1 MSSNASLV
9 QHAALGVYL
18 HSPFCVSHCTYCDF
32 YTRAFN
38 GESQVRS
45 FAEALA
51 AGLVLSAQDLGVD
64 GRLVDSVYF
73 GGGTPSLLSPSDLEL
88 VMKALQSTFRLDPH
102 AELSI
107 ECNPESVTLEKLADF
122 HSIGINRLSLGVQS
136 FEPAILKTLGRAH
149 SADRAR
155 QAFEEARRAGFANV
169 SFDLM
174 LALPGQSL
182 EILRRD
188 LDTAVGLAPDHLS
201 TYLLEMDKETALRAR
216 IERGELKPPT
226 EDEAADM
233 YELTRSVLT
242 RAGFRHYELSNFA
255 VPAKECRHNL
265 KYWTDQPFV
274 GFGPSAWSYLGG
286 RRFREG
292 ADLEGYLDAVR
303 RKTPPKREAMEGDAR
318 ERIEEALFAG
328 LRLVD
333 GVDLEHLGRS
343 YGVEDPLGDRRQ
355 AVRDLEEAGF
365 VSLEGGRLRLTRR
378 SYPIA
383 NEIFQVFV

>member
-1 MSSNASLV
+1 VSSESSPD
-9 QHAALGVYL
+9 AALGIYL

-45 FAEALA
+45 FSEALA
-51 AGLVLSAQDLGVD
+51 AGVALSAQDLGVD
-64 GRLVDSVYF
+64 GRRVDSVYL
-73 GGGTPSLLSPSDLEL
+73 GGGTPSLMSPLDLEL
-88 VMKALQSTFRLDPH
+88 LMQTLRSTFRLDPD

-107 ECNPESVTLEKLADF
+107 ESNPESLTPEKLSAYR
-122 HSIGINRLSLGVQS
+122 SIGISRLSLGVQS
-136 FEPAILKTLGRAH
+136 FEPAILQTLGRAH

-155 QAFEEARRAGFANV
+155 QAFEEARRAGFENV

-174 LALPGQSL
+174 LALPGQTL

-188 LDTAVGLAPDHLS
+188 LDTSLGLAPDHLS

-255 VPAKECRHNL
+255 IPGKECRHNL
-265 KYWTDQPFV
+265 KYWTDLPFV
-274 GFGPSAWSYLGG
+274 GFGPSAWSYLEG
-286 RRFREG
+286 RRFREA

-303 RKTPPKREAMEGDAR
+303 RKKPPGREAMDGDAR

-333 GVDLEHLGRS
+333 GVDLARLGRS